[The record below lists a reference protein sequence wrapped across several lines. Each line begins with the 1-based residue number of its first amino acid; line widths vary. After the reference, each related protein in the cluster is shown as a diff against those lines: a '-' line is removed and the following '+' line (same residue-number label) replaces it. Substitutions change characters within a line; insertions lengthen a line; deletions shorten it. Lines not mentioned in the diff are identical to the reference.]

1 MWKKNKQVLTPA
13 DMIGRLKRPMLT
25 RKHWLRITSLL
36 LFIIIS
42 VNSYF
47 LFKPD
52 SIIER
57 TYYVNEYGWQ
67 MKKNYKQF
75 LTKQSVVSSKEVI
88 TITADATELDQ
99 IHVKKGQTIYV
110 DDPLAIYNEASRQQS
125 IREKEVEL
133 NAYNLELVDLK
144 DALEEVERQAA
155 NRPSNSYV
163 NTDQIADN
171 ISIEIEMEIVQNN
184 MSSEASAILLQ
195 HIAQLERNI
204 TITRAALDDLKEEK
218 AIKSPIDGS
227 IGDIIYTNGSV
238 TFEIHSTEKNII
250 AYLTEPEWREVKLD
264 QSAIVK
270 VQGYDKP
277 MEGVVVA
284 MQEFPAQ
291 QSVWLQRLIEVGA
304 IKQDEPVYEIRV
316 AVNDVLLLA
325 PFNSL
330 AEAEITIQEVNDSY
344 IVPSHWIVQKEIEN
358 VSSQHINTIDYD
370 GKIRLEPITVL
381 HETSIDAWNT
391 NEVNEESGKED
402 RVAERQLNAMKKSL
416 KNSEEQPQNITAL
429 TMNTDDPITLLNG
442 DGKST
447 QAATFLPL
455 PIQLPSYEKIGEFTW
470 KDALYYLFY

>member
-1 MWKKNKQVLTPA
+1 MWKKSKQVLTPA
-13 DMIGRLKRPMLT
+13 DMIGGLKRPKLT

-36 LFIIIS
+36 LFIFIS

-47 LFKPD
+47 LLKPD
-52 SIIER
+52 SVIDR

-88 TITADATELDQ
+88 TITADATVLDQ

-110 DDPLAIYNEASRQQS
+110 DDPLAIYNEASRQQF

-133 NAYNLELVDLK
+133 NAYNLELVGLK

-155 NRPSNSYV
+155 NRPSNSHI
-163 NTDQIADN
+163 NTDQISDN
-171 ISIEIEMEIVQNN
+171 ISVEIEMEIVQNN

-195 HIAQLERNI
+195 HIAELERKI
-204 TITRAALDDLKEEK
+204 TIARAALNDLKKEK

-227 IGDIIYTNGSV
+227 IGNITNMNGSV

-250 AYLTEPEWREVKLD
+250 AYLTEPEWREVKID
-264 QSAIVK
+264 QSVIVN
-270 VQGYDKP
+270 VQGYEKP
-277 MEGVVVA
+277 IEGVVVE

-291 QSVWLQRLIEVGA
+291 QSVWLQRLIQVGA

-316 AVNDVLLLA
+316 DVNDVLLLA

-344 IVPSHWIVQKEIEN
+344 IVPSHWIVKKEIEN
-358 VSSQHINTIDYD
+358 VSSQHINTIDYA

-381 HETSIDAWNT
+381 HETSVDAWDT
-391 NEVNEESGKED
+391 NEMNEESGKED
-402 RVAERQLNAMKKSL
+402 IIAKRQLTNIKSL
-416 KNSEEQPQNITAL
+416 LKKTEDQPQNITAF
-429 TMNTDDPITLLNG
+429 TMNADDPITILNG
-442 DGKST
+442 HKKRT
-447 QAATFLPL
+447 QAASFLPL
-455 PIQLPSYEKIGEFTW
+455 PIQTFSIEDIGKITW
-470 KDALYYLFY
+470 EDVLKYLFY

>member
-13 DMIGRLKRPMLT
+13 DMIGRLKRPRLT
-25 RKHWLRITSLL
+25 RKHWLRITSTL

-42 VNSYF
+42 INSYF
-47 LFKPD
+47 LLKPD

-67 MKKNYKQF
+67 VKKNYKQF

-99 IHVKKGQTIYV
+99 IQVKKGQTIYV

-133 NAYNLELVDLK
+133 NAYNLELVGLNN
-144 DALEEVERQAA
+144 ALEEVERQAA

-171 ISIEIEMEIVQNN
+171 ISVEIEMEIVQNN

-204 TITRAALDDLKEEK
+204 TITRATLDDLKEEK
-218 AIKSPIDGS
+218 AIKSPIDGA
-227 IGDIIYTNGSV
+227 IGDIIYTDGNV
-238 TFEIHSTEKNII
+238 TFEIHSIEKNII

-264 QSAIVK
+264 QSVIVK
-270 VQGYDKP
+270 VQGYEKP
-277 MEGVVVA
+277 IEGVVVA

-304 IKQDEPVYEIRV
+304 IKQDEPVYEIRM

-358 VSSQHINTIDYD
+358 VSSPYINTIDYD

-381 HETSIDAWNT
+381 HETSIDAWDT
-391 NEVNEESGKED
+391 KESGKED
-402 RVAERQLNAMKKSL
+402 RVAERQLNTIKRSL
-416 KNSEEQPQNITAL
+416 KNSDDQPQNITAF
-429 TMNTDDPITLLNG
+429 TMNTDDPITLING
-442 DGKST
+442 GGKRT
-447 QAATFLPL
+447 QAASFLPL
-455 PIQLPSYEKIGEFTW
+455 PIQLFSYKIIGEFTW
-470 KDALYYLFY
+470 KDVLKYLFY

>member
-25 RKHWLRITSLL
+25 RKHWLRITALL

-47 LFKPD
+47 LLKPD

-57 TYYVNEYGWQ
+57 TYYANEYGWQ
-67 MKKNYKQF
+67 VKKNYKQF

-133 NAYNLELVDLK
+133 NAYNSELVGLK

-155 NRPSNSYV
+155 NQPSNSYI

-171 ISIEIEMEIVQNN
+171 ISVEIEMEIVQNN

-195 HIAQLERNI
+195 HIAELERNI
-204 TITRAALDDLKEEK
+204 TITRAALDDLNEEK
-218 AIKSPIDGS
+218 AIKSPVDGS

-238 TFEIHSTEKNII
+238 TFEIHSIEKNII

-264 QSAIVK
+264 QSVIVK
-270 VQGYDKP
+270 VQGYEKP
-277 MEGVVVA
+277 IEGIVIA

-291 QSVWLQRLIEVGA
+291 QSVWLQRLIQVGA
-304 IKQDEPVYEIRV
+304 VKQDEPVYEIRV

-344 IVPSHWIVQKEIEN
+344 IVPSHWIVQKEIDN
-358 VSSQHINTIDYD
+358 VISQHINTIDYD
-370 GKIRLEPITVL
+370 GKVRLEPITIL
-381 HETSIDAWNT
+381 HETSVDTWDT
-391 NEVNEESGKED
+391 KESSKED
-402 RVAERQLNAMKKSL
+402 SVAERQLKSIKRSL
-416 KNSEEQPQNITAL
+416 ENSEEQPQNITAF
-429 TMNTDDPITLLNG
+429 TMNTDDPITIING
-442 DGKST
+442 DKKRT
-447 QAATFLPL
+447 QAPTILPL
-455 PIQLPSYEKIGEFTW
+455 PIQMLSYEDIGEISW
-470 KDALYYLFY
+470 EDVLKYLFY

>member
-25 RKHWLRITSLL
+25 RKHWLRITSAL

-99 IHVKKGQTIYV
+99 IHVKKGQMIYT

-155 NRPSNSYV
+155 NQPSNSYI
-163 NTDQIADN
+163 NTDQIAGN
-171 ISIEIEMEIVQNN
+171 ISVEIEMEIVQNN

-195 HIAQLERNI
+195 HIAELERNI
-204 TITRAALDDLKEEK
+204 TITRASLDDLKEEK

-264 QSAIVK
+264 QSVIVK

-291 QSVWLQRLIEVGA
+291 QSVWLQRLSEVGA

-316 AVNDVLLLA
+316 DVNDVLLLT

-358 VSSQHINTIDYD
+358 VSSQHINTIDYA

-381 HETSIDAWNT
+381 HETSVDAWNT
-391 NEVNEESGKED
+391 NEVNKESGKKD
-402 RVAERQLNAMKKSL
+402 SVAERQLNAIKRSLKKSG
-416 KNSEEQPQNITAL
+416 EQPQNITAF
-429 TMNTDDPITLLNG
+429 TMNTNDPITLLNG
-442 DGKST
+442 GGKRNY
-447 QAATFLPL
+447 AASFLPL
-455 PIQLPSYEKIGEFTW
+455 PIQMLSFGKVGEFTW
-470 KDALYYLFY
+470 KDVLYYLLY

>member
-1 MWKKNKQVLTPA
+1 M
-13 DMIGRLKRPMLT
+13 
-25 RKHWLRITSLL
+25 
-36 LFIIIS
+36 
-42 VNSYF
+42 
-47 LFKPD
+47 
-52 SIIER
+52 
-57 TYYVNEYGWQ
+57 
-67 MKKNYKQF
+67 
-75 LTKQSVVSSKEVI
+75 
-88 TITADATELDQ
+88 
-99 IHVKKGQTIYV
+99 
-110 DDPLAIYNEASRQQS
+110 
-125 IREKEVEL
+125 
-133 NAYNLELVDLK
+133 K

-204 TITRAALDDLKEEK
+204 TIARASLDDLKEEK
-218 AIKSPIDGS
+218 VIKSPIDGS

-238 TFEIHSTEKNII
+238 TFEIHSTEKHII

-264 QSAIVK
+264 QSVIVT
-270 VQGYDKP
+270 VEGYEEP
-277 MEGVVVA
+277 IEGVVVA

-316 AVNDVLLLA
+316 DVNDVLLLA

-381 HETSIDAWNT
+381 HETSVDAWNT

-402 RVAERQLNAMKKSL
+402 RVAERQLNAMKRSL

-429 TMNTDDPITLLNG
+429 TMNADDPITLLNG
-442 DGKST
+442 SGKRT
-447 QAATFLPL
+447 QAASFLPL
-455 PIQLPSYEKIGEFTW
+455 PIQLFSYEKIGEFTW
-470 KDALYYLFY
+470 KDVLYYLFY